1 MWTFY
6 LICTDR
12 LPCLIITIITEMI
25 LGLLYSQLGFS
36 FVEAAEDTSG
46 PHSHEGDISRNYF
59 QKNQIK
65 TIRQLM

>member
-1 MWTFY
+1 
-6 LICTDR
+6 
-12 LPCLIITIITEMI
+12 MI

-36 FVEAAEDTSG
+36 FVEAAEDTLD

-65 TIRQLM
+65 IISQLM